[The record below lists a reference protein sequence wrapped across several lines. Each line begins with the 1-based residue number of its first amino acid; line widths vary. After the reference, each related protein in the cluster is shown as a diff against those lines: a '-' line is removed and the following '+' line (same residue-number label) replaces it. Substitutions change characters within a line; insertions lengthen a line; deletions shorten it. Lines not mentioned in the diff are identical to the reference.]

1 MQSEDKESLFQVGGV
16 SRVAAQKEE
25 RVERSRNKNKSRPTG
40 AQAGGKAGEGQPEKQ
55 WGPIRRL

>member
-1 MQSEDKESLFQVGGV
+1 M
-16 SRVAAQKEE
+16 AAQKEE